1 MTRSTVPLHA
11 FVLHHYAWSE
21 SSLILD
27 VFTRDQGR
35 LVLVAKGARRPYSQL
50 RSVLLPFQR
59 LLLSLGRAPAA
70 DSTSEVQNLRG
81 AEWAGGQ
88 AMLTGAALFSGLYL
102 NELLMKLLARSDPHA
117 ELFDAYADT
126 LPHLA
131 NPSEAAVQASLRA
144 FELKLLQA
152 LGVLPDLSVLT
163 LTQQTVED
171 TAAYTLEPQAG
182 VLAANPEAG
191 GVITGR
197 VLLGLQA
204 ALQHGSL
211 LALQQACASNL
222 SELRSALRGLLHY
235 HLGSPHLRTR
245 QLMLD
250 VQALERVSNS

>member
-1 MTRSTVPLHA
+1 VTRSTAPLQA
-11 FVLHHYAWSE
+11 FVLHHYMWSE

-27 VFTRDQGR
+27 VFSREQGR

-70 DSTSEVQNLRG
+70 DSASEVQNLRG

-102 NELLMKLLARSDPHA
+102 NELLMKLLARSDPHVD
-117 ELFDAYADT
+117 LFDVYTET

-144 FELKLLQA
+144 FELRLLQT
-152 LGVLPDLSVLT
+152 LGLLPDLSVVT
-163 LTQQTVED
+163 LTQQSVQVD
-171 TAAYTLEPQAG
+171 VRYTLEPQAG
-182 VLAANPEAG
+182 VLAANAQD
-191 GVITGR
+191 TGAVSGR
-197 VLLGLQA
+197 TLIGLQA

-211 LALQQACASNL
+211 LALQQACVANL
-222 SELRSALRGLLHY
+222 FELRWVLRGLLHY
-235 HLGSPHLRTR
+235 HLGSPYLRTR

-250 VQALERVSNS
+250 VQALERIPP

>member
-1 MTRSTVPLHA
+1 MTRSNAPLHA

-27 VFTRDQGR
+27 VFTREQGR

-117 ELFDAYADT
+117 ELFDVYADT

-152 LGVLPDLSVLT
+152 LGVLPDLSVMT
-163 LTQQTVED
+163 LTQQALNAN
-171 TAAYTLEPQAG
+171 AAYTLEPQAG
-182 VLAANPEAG
+182 VLAAAAEVS

-197 VLLGLQA
+197 GLLGLQA

-211 LALQQACASNL
+211 LALQQACATQL
-222 SELRSALRGLLHY
+222 SELRVLLRGLLHY

-250 VQALERVSNS
+250 VQALSPP